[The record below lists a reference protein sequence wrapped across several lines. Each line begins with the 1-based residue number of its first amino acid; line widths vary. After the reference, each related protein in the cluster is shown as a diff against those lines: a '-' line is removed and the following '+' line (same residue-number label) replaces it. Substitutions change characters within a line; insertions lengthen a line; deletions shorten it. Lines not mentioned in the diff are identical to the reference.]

1 MTTQN
6 IKLRKNDY
14 QELRKLGAAAIE
26 AKLVELALAYQA
38 ANLLKMK
45 NELKNLRELSNLRDM
60 IAKLKT
66 IKAELKET
74 K

>member
-1 MTTQN
+1 M

-14 QELRKLGAAAIE
+14 QELRKGGIAAID
-26 AKLVELALAYQA
+26 AKILELVADYGKTMM
-38 ANLLKMK
+38 LKMK
-45 NELKNLRELSNLRDM
+45 KELTNLRASSITRIA

-66 IKAELKET
+66 IRTELKGA